1 MRTLRIVAGLVAL
14 GSAALGCLGPS
25 AAPLPPAP
33 SAPPIGAPASTTASA
48 LEPASGSA
56 SASAS
61 GSGAASASG
70 SGSASGA
77 ASAPSDAAQRF
88 ADLGS
93 CALENGGTI
102 APCRIGYRTFGTL
115 DDKRSNA
122 VLWPTWFTGTTKSLD
137 GVPDKLVDTKRFFL
151 ILVDAIGDGV
161 SSSPSNS
168 PKQPRL
174 QFPKFGIRDMVE
186 SQRRLVTEVLG
197 ITKLY
202 AVAGIS
208 MGGMQAIEWSVSH
221 PEMVARALPI
231 VGTPQLTSTDLLL
244 WNAELHALVSDVA
257 YKNGEYEGR
266 PPMRAVL
273 DIHQLQLTT
282 PAYRAQQTSREQF
295 PAWLAQIESDA
306 SFDWNDWHR
315 QLEAML
321 VHDVGKPYGSLEAA
335 AKRVKAKGLVIVAEH
350 DHMVNPGP
358 AKAWAKA
365 TGSKLVNLDGP
376 CGHLAPGCEQTK
388 MQAAVRAFLADPP

>member
-14 GSAALGCLGPS
+14 GSAAFGCLGPS
-25 AAPLPPAP
+25 AGPLPPAP
-33 SAPPIGAPASTTASA
+33 AAPAIGAPAGTIASA
-48 LEPASGSA
+48 LDPTPASGPTP
-56 SASAS
+56 
-61 GSGAASASG
+61 G
-70 SGSASGA
+70 SGSAPGA
-77 ASAPSDAAQRF
+77 APAFAPGAASSSAPSDAAQKL

-93 CALENGGTI
+93 CTLENGGTI

-174 QFPKFGIRDMVE
+174 QFPKFGIRDMVA
-186 SQRRLVTEVLG
+186 SQHRLVTEVFG
-197 ITKLY
+197 ITKLH

-208 MGGMQAIEWSVSH
+208 MGGMQAIEWSVTH
-221 PEMVARALPI
+221 PEMVARVVPI

-295 PAWLAQIESDA
+295 PAWLAQIESDT

-321 VHDVGKPYGSLEAA
+321 AHDVGKPYGSLEAA
-335 AKRVKAKGLVIVAEH
+335 AKRVKAKGLVIVAEQ

-388 MQAAVRAFLADPP
+388 MQAAVKAFLAE